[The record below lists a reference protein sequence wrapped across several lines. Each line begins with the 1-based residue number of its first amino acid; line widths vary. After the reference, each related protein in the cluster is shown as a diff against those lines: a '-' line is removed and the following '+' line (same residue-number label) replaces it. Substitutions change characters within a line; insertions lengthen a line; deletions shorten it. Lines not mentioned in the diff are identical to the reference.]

1 MKKKLSLVGVIFTL
15 TLTGCFNKKNKE
27 ESTTEITSD
36 TTTVSEEST
45 EDTTISEEIEDKKD
59 KTELSIFT
67 KDKQIE
73 YIKTVSN
80 NGNFDNDEK
89 MQMILNFYRKRQ
101 DDELPI
107 LENEENIRIE
117 FPSDLPKDSK
127 VNIIKTNVKQDG
139 KGGTENVVENIVV
152 DVNKNGDADIK
163 HIFDKKDKHLDL
175 IVYEVLVNWDD
186 TLVKYDFA
194 FKVDNRSIP
203 SNKPFAITGYLSS
216 EEQKIYDNY
225 KKDKKIE
232 VFKNLEP
239 TKVIKYYTQAVM
251 EKEYSIAYTLYKDYD
266 AENMTEEKYIQNMKS
281 LSEDIKEDYIS
292 NLKEA
297 GNGKFIKEGEEKGYI
312 EYQLQIQQG
321 HPMAMDMIKDNN
333 VWKVQYMPTQ

>member
-1 MKKKLSLVGVIFTL
+1 MKRNLILVGVIFTL

-27 ESTTEITSD
+27 ENTTEITSD
-36 TTTVSEEST
+36 TTTVSEENTT
-45 EDTTISEEIEDKKD
+45 ELENIVD

-67 KDKQIE
+67 KNEQIQ

-80 NGNFDNDEK
+80 NSNFDNDEK
-89 MQMILNFYRKRQ
+89 MQMILNFYNKRQ
-101 DDELPI
+101 EDKLVQ

-117 FPSDLPKDSK
+117 FPNELPKDSK
-127 VNIIKTNVKQDG
+127 INIIKTNVKQNG
-139 KGGTENVVENIVV
+139 KGSTENVVENIVV
-152 DVNKNGDADIK
+152 DINKNGDADFK
-163 HIFDKKDKHLDL
+163 HTFDKKDKYLDL
-175 IVYEVLVNWDD
+175 IVYEVLVNWND

-194 FKVDNRSIP
+194 FKVDNRNIP
-203 SNKPFAITGYLSS
+203 SNKPFSVTGYLSS

-251 EKEYSIAYTLYKDYD
+251 EKEYNIAYTLYKDYD
-266 AENMTEEKYIQNMKS
+266 AENMTEEKYIQNMKN
-281 LSEDIKEDYIS
+281 LSEDLKEDYIS

-297 GNGKFIKEGEEKGYI
+297 SNRKFIEESNEKGYI
-312 EYQLQIQQG
+312 EYQLEEG
-321 HPMAMDMIKDNN
+321 HPMVMDMIKDNN
-333 VWKVQYMPTQ
+333 IWKVQYMPTE